1 MIKVDVISGFLG
13 AGKTT
18 LIKKLFKSAFVN
30 EKVVLIENEFGE
42 IGIDSSFLKESGIQI
57 KEINAGC
64 ICCSLVGDFATSIKE
79 LVDTYHPE
87 RIIIEPSGVGKLS
100 DIVTAIKDVHLD
112 ELQLNILATV
122 VDGPKAKMYLKNFGE
137 FFVNQVES
145 ADTIIVSKL
154 DKMDNNKIDDVVHI
168 IKEHNDHANII
179 TTSIEDF
186 ESEQLLA
193 LLEEK
198 KNLSNQLLLDTL
210 NEVHHEDCCCGH
222 HHKHHDEHHHHHEE
236 DCCCH
241 HDHHEHHHDEHCEC
255 GCHDEHH
262 HHHDEDC
269 CCHHDH
275 HEHHHDEQCECGC
288 HDGHHHHHHH
298 ADEVFKTWGIE
309 TAKSISYVQLSSFL
323 NHLANDEDL
332 GIIVRA
338 KGIIKAS
345 DKDTWYYFDFVSGDY
360 EIREGT
366 PDYTGRVVVI
376 GANLNICKVEKLFIE
391 R

>member
-1 MIKVDVISGFLG
+1 MLFNIICDKIIKKKEIIMIKIDVISGFLG

-18 LIKKLFKSAFVN
+18 LIKKLFKSAFKN

-100 DIVTAIKDVHLD
+100 DIVNAIKDVQLD

-154 DKMDNNKIDDVVHI
+154 DKMDDRKIDDVVNI

-179 TTSIEDF
+179 TTSIQDF
-186 ESEQLLA
+186 ESDKLLSI
-193 LLEEK
+193 LEEK

-210 NEVHHEDCCCGH
+210 NEVHHH
-222 HHKHHDEHHHHHEE
+222 E

-262 HHHDEDC
+262 HHEHHHHHEDDC
-269 CCHHDH
+269 CCGH
-275 HEHHHDEQCECGC
+275 HEHHHDEHCECGC
-288 HDGHHHHHHH
+288 HDEHHHHH

-309 TAKSISYVQLSSFL
+309 TAKSISYEQLSSFL

-332 GIIVRA
+332 GIIVRS

-360 EIREGT
+360 EIREGS

-376 GANLNICKVEKLFIE
+376 GANLNVSKVEQLFLE